1 MSDGR
6 VMWYLG
12 VLPCGCAP
20 FACAVDRASEDPK
33 VISEAIKSGMRIEC
47 VPVETARQ
55 WLRQCNHGGIQ
66 KELVLK

>member
-1 MSDGR
+1 MSEG

-33 VISEAIKSGMRIEC
+33 MIAAAIESGMRIEC
-47 VPVETARQ
+47 VPVEIARRR
-55 WLRQCNHGGIQ
+55 LKRCGHGGAQ